1 MKYILEI
8 ILTTIIILFVW
19 NIVKRLFFIK
29 VFKTF
34 NFPQNQQQQEPRR
47 ENQKKKM
54 KEKID
59 WDAETVEYE
68 EISDTKNTQ
77 TKK

>member
-8 ILTTIIILFVW
+8 ILATIIMFFVW
-19 NIVKRLFFIK
+19 NMLKRLFFIK

-34 NFPQNQQQQEPRR
+34 NFPQNQQQAQPRP
-47 ENQKKKM
+47 ENPKKKM

-68 EISDTKNTQ
+68 EISEPNDKNTQ
-77 TKK
+77 

>member
-8 ILTTIIILFVW
+8 ILATIIMFFVW
-19 NIVKRLFFIK
+19 NMLKRLFFIK

-34 NFPQNQQQQEPRR
+34 NFPQNQQQAQPRP
-47 ENQKKKM
+47 ENPKKKM

-68 EISDTKNTQ
+68 EISEPNDKNT
-77 TKK
+77 

>member
-47 ENQKKKM
+47 ENPKKKM

-68 EISDTKNTQ
+68 EISEPNDKNTQ
-77 TKK
+77 